1 MTEIYGV
8 KLLDDLRF
16 LEMKGIL
23 SAHLPD
29 DANIKADRFKFPA
42 GVQRKMIG
50 ELMVRAILSGKH
62 HIPNQN
68 IHFEY
73 SENSKPGLRFYQNI
87 HFNISHSGEWVVCAF
102 SALPVGIDV
111 EKIRKVNFNI
121 AKRFFSEEEV
131 NQLFSLSTQKQV
143 DFFFDLWTIKESYLK
158 AIGTGLT
165 RSLNSFTVRFSK
177 NDLHLVEDEKRVPV
191 YLRNFRLDR
200 KHKLSVCSFEDTFAD
215 EFNQLYIDDLLS
227 LI

>member
-8 KLLDDLRF
+8 KLLDDMRF

-23 SAHLPD
+23 SAHLPQ
-29 DANIKADRFKFPA
+29 DANLKAARFKFPVGA
-42 GVQRKMIG
+42 QRKILG

-62 HIPNQN
+62 HIPNEK
-68 IHFEY
+68 IHFLY
-73 SENSKPGLRFYQNI
+73 SDTNKPGLKFYENI

-121 AKRFFSEEEV
+121 ARRFFSEDEV
-131 NQLFSLSTQKQV
+131 NQLFSLSTQKQLE
-143 DFFFDLWTIKESYLK
+143 FFFDLWTIKESYLK

-165 RSLNSFTVRFSK
+165 RSLNSFTVRFGK

-191 YLRNFRLDR
+191 FLRNLRLDR
-200 KHKLSVCSFEDTFAD
+200 KHKLSVCSFEDTFAND
-215 EFNQLYIDDLLS
+215 FNQFYIDDLLS